1 MLYDHQLPAGG
12 YSIIHCYDV
21 PVLGSG
27 AVACAHVLSTTLLY
41 LVVLR
46 VVYRLVPNLRQHAQS
61 LASGFLP

>member
-27 AVACAHVLSTTLLY
+27 AVACAHVLLPSLLY
-41 LVVLR
+41 IVVTGIC
-46 VVYRLVPNLRQHAQS
+46 VVTCVRAGLSFVVHYTP
-61 LASGFLP
+61 